1 MMNRVILK
9 KNLRD
14 VGLSIGA
21 GLRAADYTF
30 TGNAIIDDGA
40 LFPPGGSGEL
50 WIDWVG
56 ASSSYYNHAELTVD
70 KFASNSNLFNQLN
83 QLN

>member
-1 MMNRVILK
+1 MIKVVATTIATAEIITTTVEKIITTTMMNRVILK

-50 WIDWVG
+50 WID
-56 ASSSYYNHAELTVD
+56 
-70 KFASNSNLFNQLN
+70 
-83 QLN
+83 